1 MKTLVSHYPEI
12 KDKLNS
18 RLNNVNTTEDVAKIV
33 REEIDKLTDISSD
46 YIQSLTPAQARLARA
61 MLQLLSQYTNILS
74 MLKPQL
80 ESTGVAGTSENQ
92 LALNQLASDI
102 LSPLTT
108 ISQTQQKL
116 QNLTSGNFYKKT
128 ILQQIRQSR
137 EVVSSIFAGGLAGTL
152 EGGFVWGLVG
162 ATIGAAT
169 GAVLGKIIQNKKLD
183 DNTDTTKEQLKTPEN
198 NLRINID
205 NSKLLDNI
213 YQALQSIDIAV
224 AAYPANKEDKAQKEG
239 IENNLDL
246 LEYLQELMADAL
258 DEKKQL
264 PISIRRRM
272 QQATTILRNYG
283 IEARVYEP
291 TENESLMFYFEPSI
305 DPENT
310 EYITL
315 KHALIKD
322 NKVLLPGY
330 VIEPTK

>member
-1 MKTLVSHYPEI
+1 MKTLISHYPKI

-18 RLNNVNTTEDVAKIV
+18 RLNNVNTTEDIV
-33 REEIDKLTDISSD
+33 RIVQEEIDKLTDISSD
-46 YIQSLTPAQARLARA
+46 YIQSLTPAQARLAKV
-61 MLQLLSQYTNILS
+61 MLQTLSQYTNILL
-74 MLKPQL
+74 MVKPQL
-80 ESTGVAGTSENQ
+80 ELTGVAETPENQ

-102 LSPLTT
+102 LSRLTIT
-108 ISQTQQKL
+108 SQTQQKL
-116 QNLTSGNFYKKT
+116 QNLTSGDYYKRT

-152 EGGFVWGLVG
+152 EGGFTWGLVG

-169 GAVLGKIIQNKKLD
+169 GAVIGKIIQNKKTD
-183 DNTDTTKEQLKTPEN
+183 DNTDTTQTQLKALEN
-198 NLRINID
+198 NLKINID
-205 NSKLLDNI
+205 NNKLLDNI
-213 YQALQSIDIAV
+213 YQALQSIDLTV
-224 AAYPANKEDKAQKEG
+224 AAYVNKEETAAKEG
-239 IENNLDL
+239 LENNLDL

-258 DEKKQL
+258 DEKNQL
-264 PISIRRRM
+264 PISTRRRM
-272 QQATTILRNYG
+272 QQATTILRNHG
-283 IEARVYEP
+283 IEARVYQP

>member
-1 MKTLVSHYPEI
+1 MKTLISHYPKI

-18 RLNNVNTTEDVAKIV
+18 RLNNVNTTGDIVKIV
-33 REEIDKLTDISSD
+33 QEEIDKLTDISSE
-46 YIQSLTPAQARLARA
+46 YIQSLTPAQARLARV
-61 MLQLLSQYTNILS
+61 MLQTLSQYTNILS
-74 MLKPQL
+74 MVKPQL
-80 ESTGVAGTSENQ
+80 ELTGVAEIPENQ

-116 QNLTSGNFYKKT
+116 QNLTSGDYYKRT

-152 EGGFVWGLVG
+152 EGGFTWGLVG

-169 GAVLGKIIQNKKLD
+169 GAVIGKIIQNKKTEY
-183 DNTDTTKEQLKTPEN
+183 NTDTTQTQLKALEN
-198 NLRINID
+198 NLKINID
-205 NSKLLDNI
+205 NNKLLDNI
-213 YQALQSIDIAV
+213 YQALQSIDLTV
-224 AAYPANKEDKAQKEG
+224 AAYVNKEETAQKEG
-239 IENNLDL
+239 LENNLDL

-258 DEKKQL
+258 DEKTQL
-264 PISIRRRM
+264 PISTRRRM
-272 QQATTILRNYG
+272 QQAITILRNHG
-283 IEARVYEP
+283 IEARVYQP

>member
-1 MKTLVSHYPEI
+1 MKTLISHYPKI

-18 RLNNVNTTEDVAKIV
+18 RLNDVNTTEDIV
-33 REEIDKLTDISSD
+33 RIVQEEIDKLTDISSD
-46 YIQSLTPAQARLARA
+46 YIQSLTPAQARLAKV
-61 MLQLLSQYTNILS
+61 MLQTLSQYTNILS
-74 MLKPQL
+74 MVKPQL
-80 ESTGVAGTSENQ
+80 ELTGVAETPENQ

-102 LSPLTT
+102 LSRLTIT
-108 ISQTQQKL
+108 SQTQQKL
-116 QNLTSGNFYKKT
+116 QNLTSGDYYKRT

-152 EGGFVWGLVG
+152 EGGFTWGLVG

-169 GAVLGKIIQNKKLD
+169 GAVIGKIIQNKKTD
-183 DNTDTTKEQLKTPEN
+183 DNTDTTRTQLKVLEN
-198 NLRINID
+198 NLKINID
-205 NSKLLDNI
+205 NNKLLDNI
-213 YQALQSIDIAV
+213 YQALQSIDLTV
-224 AAYPANKEDKAQKEG
+224 AAYVNKEETAQKEG
-239 IENNLDL
+239 LENNLDL

-258 DEKKQL
+258 DEKNQL
-264 PISIRRRM
+264 PISTRRRM
-272 QQATTILRNYG
+272 QQATTILRNHG
-283 IEARVYEP
+283 IEARVYQP